1 MRGRISTYVTALIL
15 ILIGVI
21 VYQDIVIQAQR
32 IQLWLIVQTQCGR
45 KTT

>member
-1 MRGRISTYVTALIL
+1 MKGRISAYITVLILALIG
-15 ILIGVI
+15 II

-32 IQLWLIVQTQCGR
+32 IQLWLVVQTQCGR

>member
-1 MRGRISTYVTALIL
+1 MKGRISAYITVLIL
-15 ILIGVI
+15 ALIGVI

-32 IQLWLIVQTQCGR
+32 IQLWLVVQSQCGR